1 MADLMREQ
9 FEQWE
14 CDAPQGPQTDPMWL
28 IYDEVSKTYGLN
40 KIQDRWEVWQASR
53 EAVVVEL
60 PERAPNDDPYCG
72 EPWDCGYNLALDES
86 REAIKAQGLKV
97 AQ

>member
-1 MADLMREQ
+1 MGTNKMREQ

-28 IYDEVSKTYGLN
+28 IYDAGSNTYGLD

-53 EAVVVEL
+53 ETVVVEL
-60 PERAPNDDPYCG
+60 PKPHYEFEGDEAP
-72 EPWDCGYNLALDES
+72 EMFAS
-86 REAIKAQGLKV
+86 QVVAAIKAQGLKV
-97 AQ
+97 AP